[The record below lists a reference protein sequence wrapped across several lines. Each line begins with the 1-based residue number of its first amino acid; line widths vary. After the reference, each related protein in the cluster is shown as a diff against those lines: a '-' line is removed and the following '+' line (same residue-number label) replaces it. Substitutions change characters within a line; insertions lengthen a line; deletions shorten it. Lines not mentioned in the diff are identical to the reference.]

1 MDTVNESLSDFL
13 KGNKTFHTAET
24 ALETV
29 LSPLRMQGVAEVF
42 SIIIGTV

>member
-1 MDTVNESLSDFL
+1 MGAVNESLYDLL
-13 KGNKTFHTAET
+13 KGNETLHTAET